1 LREGL
6 SAIFAR
12 AWAVHRSLTR
22 NSKLCQ
28 VSTMTVP
35 PLVKQRAIASAIGFA
50 AGALL
55 WLLATQI
62 YAKAQDEGVSVNG
75 CEKSLGMDPMECA

>member
-6 SAIFAR
+6 TGFRQLFSEGHGRCIAD
-12 AWAVHRSLTR
+12 L
-22 NSKLCQ
+22 KLCQ

-35 PLVKQRAIASAIGFA
+35 PLVKRHALAAAIGFA

-55 WLLATQI
+55 WLLAAQL
-62 YAKAQDEGVSVNG
+62 YAKAQDDGISVSG
-75 CEKSLGMDPMECA
+75 CEQSLGMDPLECA

>member
-1 LREGL
+1 
-6 SAIFAR
+6 
-12 AWAVHRSLTR
+12 
-22 NSKLCQ
+22 
-28 VSTMTVP
+28 
-35 PLVKQRAIASAIGFA
+35 
-50 AGALL
+50 LL